1 METGK
6 RVGVQVWVR
15 ALWQGN
21 EESKVMRERLHQTAV
36 WSAEDTVLVHWV
48 VGCGEASACILSTQ
62 KTYSFFSCLKH
73 PICFLGVLVDA
84 ILSIFLKILEE

>member
-6 RVGVQVWVR
+6 RVGVQVWVH

-36 WSAEDTVLVHWV
+36 WNAEDTVFLVIGWWA
-48 VGCGEASACILSTQ
+48 VGKPVPVFLAPKRPILS
-62 KTYSFFSCLKH
+62 FH
-73 PICFLGVLVDA
+73 V
-84 ILSIFLKILEE
+84 